1 MKGSSL
7 EKEKKMRTAWTIEKL
22 ADWISKYDEIHK
34 AGTTR
39 EPYDYEVWKL
49 IIQDVAMDYVEGL
62 EQ

>member
-1 MKGSSL
+1 
-7 EKEKKMRTAWTIEKL
+7 MRTAWTIEKL

-34 AGTTR
+34 TGKTR

-62 EQ
+62 K